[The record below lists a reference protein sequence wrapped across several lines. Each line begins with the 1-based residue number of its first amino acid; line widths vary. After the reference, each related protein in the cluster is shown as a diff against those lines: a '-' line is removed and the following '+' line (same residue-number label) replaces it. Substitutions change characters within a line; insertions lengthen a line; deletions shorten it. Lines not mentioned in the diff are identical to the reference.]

1 MLAYN
6 VKVKLSE
13 ATEEARVILPVI
25 KISFGRGGR
34 KERQKLNGMRKTL
47 LGPITCTDTALG
59 AISLHKQV
67 IPLLSC
73 TH

>member
-34 KERQKLNGMRKTL
+34 RERN
-47 LGPITCTDTALG
+47 
-59 AISLHKQV
+59 
-67 IPLLSC
+67 
-73 TH
+73 